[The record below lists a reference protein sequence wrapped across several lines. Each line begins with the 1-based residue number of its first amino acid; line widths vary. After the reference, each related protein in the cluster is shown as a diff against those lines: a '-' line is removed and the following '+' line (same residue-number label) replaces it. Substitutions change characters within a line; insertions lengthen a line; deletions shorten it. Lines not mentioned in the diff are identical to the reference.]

1 LVVGDEHQISP
12 EAVGVTRDHIDYF
25 MKHYLSDFEHAD
37 SFDLESSLFDHGK
50 RRFGNRVVL
59 REHFRCVPEI
69 IRFSNDLCYS
79 STPLI
84 PLRQYPPNRL
94 EPLNTVYVKN
104 GYREGRQNNVINRP
118 EAEALADIVE
128 ECCNDDKYEGKTMG
142 VIVLQGEAQAFL
154 IENMLL
160 EKLGAEEMQQRRLIC
175 GNPYSFQ
182 GGIF

>member
-1 LVVGDEHQISP
+1 VLDLHRVYDTVKVTPGLFDFVIVDEASQCGPEALPLCFLAKKLLVVGDEHQISP

-84 PLRQYPPNRL
+84 RHYRN
-94 EPLNTVYVKN
+94 LN
-104 GYREGRQNNVINRP
+104 
-118 EAEALADIVE
+118 LA
-128 ECCNDDKYEGKTMG
+128 
-142 VIVLQGEAQAFL
+142 
-154 IENMLL
+154 
-160 EKLGAEEMQQRRLIC
+160 
-175 GNPYSFQ
+175 
-182 GGIF
+182 